1 MSQLLDEAELRADL
15 NGLTNS
21 TPPAMSEIDR
31 RARQVRRLR
40 RQRMVGVA
48 ASAGAVLVLA
58 AAGGMRIIGWEPRP
72 NGEVPICSLQ
82 QLPSSG
88 WSFGLSPAELPAEMR
103 LAWSPA
109 AGPSAAYANARREE
123 QSCAYPP
130 MFRLVDRE
138 NGQVRRSA
146 ELQAYPIDDGSV
158 ESPAVASSAA
168 AVPSDI
174 EVINAG
180 DQGPVTQQV
189 GWRQRGYSYEVDTW
203 GFSRSQTEDLLAHLQ
218 VQAGNFDV
226 SRWPA
231 LSEFEEAGTTPLPTD
246 GVSYT
251 WTLSSEVPDD
261 VVVPLTVDVIES
273 SEPLAMRASAGDRWV
288 TVAGEPALQEQD
300 GAVMWKPTP
309 DTFAFVHGTLS
320 AQRLLE
326 IAQTVGPHPADE
338 FDDISAF

>member
-1 MSQLLDEAELRADL
+1 
-15 NGLTNS
+15 
-21 TPPAMSEIDR
+21 
-31 RARQVRRLR
+31 
-40 RQRMVGVA
+40 
-48 ASAGAVLVLA
+48 
-58 AAGGMRIIGWEPRP
+58 
-72 NGEVPICSLQ
+72 
-82 QLPSSG
+82 
-88 WSFGLSPAELPAEMR
+88 
-103 LAWSPA
+103 
-109 AGPSAAYANARREE
+109 
-123 QSCAYPP
+123 
-130 MFRLVDRE
+130 
-138 NGQVRRSA
+138 
-146 ELQAYPIDDGSV
+146 
-158 ESPAVASSAA
+158 
-168 AVPSDI
+168 
-174 EVINAG
+174 
-180 DQGPVTQQV
+180 VTQQV